1 MNRMRTRLL
10 VVQVLVL
17 MMIAAL
23 AVRLWQ
29 VQVVRGPEFVNRAT
43 ETRTRTVIVPA
54 VRGQI
59 FDSSGRPLVRN
70 KARLVVSVDRT
81 RLIRMRD
88 EGVKVLGKLS
98 SVLSRPVAQLQKRI
112 TPCGPGV
119 PKPCWTGSPY
129 QPVPLEEK
137 VETREALQILEQ
149 QEKFPAVT
157 AEVQAIREYPLKE
170 AGAQMLGYLSPV
182 TEAEL
187 EKRVGLKAAFSGVD
201 LAGRDGLEYVYD
213 EELRGKPGTRRV
225 QVDRMG
231 KPLGVEKE
239 VPSVPGLHLVTSID
253 ARIQRVTEQ
262 ALQRAMKRTPSADG
276 GAAVVLDA
284 RTSRVLA
291 MSSAPGYDPSVWAG
305 GISERT
311 YRHLLSEKSGKPLT
325 SRVINGQFAPGS
337 TFKVS
342 SVASML
348 RAGYPLNG
356 TYSCPGSVMIGNR
369 AFNGFRGIGLGTLSL
384 HTALVK
390 SCDTIFYKAAYEQY
404 LKDGGR
410 TPKKNVKEVF
420 ANTARGFGFGSPTG
434 VDLPGESP
442 GRIPDRRW
450 KKETWALTS
459 GENCKRAQTGYPE
472 VKDAARAS
480 FLKRLAHEN
489 CQEGY
494 ILRPGDSAN
503 FSIGQGDVLVTPL
516 QLARAYAALVSDG
529 KVRSP
534 RVGWALV
541 RPDGEVVKTI
551 PVPVVGKLP
560 VTEKERRYIKNA
572 LSQVPSDGTAAG
584 AFAGFPMDKV
594 EIGGKT
600 GTAEVWGKKDTS
612 WFASFAPTRNPR
624 FVVVVM
630 VSQGGFGAETAAPTA
645 REIYEGIYGFG
656 RRAAVPG
663 GKPVSKLPIFRP
675 DGTVVPG

>member
-1 MNRMRTRLL
+1 VTRMRTRLL
-10 VVQVLVL
+10 LVQVLVVVL
-17 MMIAAL
+17 LAVL

-29 VQVVRGPEFVNRAT
+29 VQVVRGPEFVSRAA

-59 FDSSGRPLVRN
+59 LDSSGRPLVRN
-70 KARLVVSVDRT
+70 KTRLVVTVDRSQLLRMPDSGT
-81 RLIRMRD
+81 R
-88 EGVKVLGKLS
+88 VLNRLAQ
-98 SVLSRPVAQLQKRI
+98 VLAKPIEQLRRRI

-119 PKPCWTGSPY
+119 PKPCWAGSPY
-129 QPVPLEEK
+129 QRVPLAEK
-137 VETREALQILEQ
+137 IASRQALQILEQ
-149 QEKFPAVT
+149 QERFPAVT
-157 AEVQAIREYPLKE
+157 AEIQAVREHPLRE

-182 TEAEL
+182 TEQEL

-213 EELRGKPGTRRV
+213 DELRGKAGTRKV
-225 QVDRMG
+225 QVDRLG

-239 VPSVPGLHLVTSID
+239 VPSVPGHHLVTSID
-253 ARIQRVTEQ
+253 ARIQQITER
-262 ALQRAMKRTPSADG
+262 ALQRAMKNAPAADG

-284 RTSRVLA
+284 RTARVLA

-305 GISERT
+305 GISEKA

-325 SRVINGQFAPGS
+325 SRAINGQFAPGS

-342 SVASML
+342 SVAAML

-356 TYSCPGSVMIGNR
+356 KYSCPGSVMIGNR
-369 AFNGFRGIGLGTLSL
+369 AFNGFRGQSLGTLTL

-410 TPKKNVKEVF
+410 TPKKHVKEIF
-420 ANTARGFGFGSPTG
+420 ANTARKFGFGERTG

-459 GENCKRAQTGYPE
+459 AENCKRAQTGYPE
-472 VKDAARAS
+472 VKNAARAA

-489 CQEGY
+489 CQEGF

-516 QLARAYAALVSDG
+516 QLARAYQALAHDG
-529 KVRSP
+529 KLRSP
-534 RVGWALV
+534 RIGWALV
-541 RPDGEVVKTI
+541 RPDGKVARTI
-551 PVPVVGKLP
+551 PVPVVGRLP

-584 AFAGFPMDKV
+584 AFAGFPMDKYPV
-594 EIGGKT
+594 GGKT

-612 WFASFAPTRNPR
+612 WFASFAPTRDPR

-630 VSQGGFGAETAAPTA
+630 ISQGGFGASAAAPAA
-645 REIYEGIYGFG
+645 REIYEGIFG
-656 RRAAVPG
+656 VKRPAALPG
-663 GKPVSKLPIFRP
+663 GEPVSKLPVFRP